1 MDNAFADRLRKK
13 SFLLPKAYGNEFV
26 KRVFQRKDMLFSLA
40 ALLLFIGIALFAPP
54 LISPYDPPNA
64 IDLKNKNLNP
74 SEEHLLGT
82 DYLGRDLLSRI
93 LIGAR
98 TSLFIASGG
107 VVFISLFLGTAA
119 GCAAGY
125 YGGLVDESVSRVI
138 DIFLSFP
145 GVIFALAV
153 MGVLGSGVFNLMLAL
168 SIVHWAKYARM
179 MRGGQVL
186 SIKKQEFILSAITG
200 GAGDFYII
208 RKHIVPNAIATLL
221 VITTIDFGHVI
232 LSIATLSFLGIGLP
246 ADVPEWGGAM
256 LSAGKEF
263 MRTAPPYQ
271 TIFPGLAITLIVVI
285 FSILGDGMRDILDP
299 NHEGGEIY

>member
-13 SFLLPKAYGNEFV
+13 SFLLPEAYGNEFA
-26 KRVFQRKDMLFSLA
+26 KKIFQRKDMLFALA
-40 ALLLFIGIALFAPP
+40 ALLLFAGIALFAP
-54 LISPYDPPNA
+54 LISPYNPNE
-64 IDLKNKNLNP
+64 IDLKNKNLSP

-98 TSLFIASGG
+98 TSLSIASG
-107 VVFISLFLGTAA
+107 VVLISLFLGTAV

-125 YGGLVDESVSRVI
+125 YGGFVDECVSRVI

-145 GVIFALAV
+145 GVIFALTIV
-153 MGVLGSGVFNLMLAL
+153 GVLGSGIFNLMIAL

-179 MRGGQVL
+179 MRGQVL
-186 SIKKQEFILSAITG
+186 SIKKQEFVLSAVTS
-200 GAGDFYII
+200 GAGDFHII
-208 RKHIVPNAIATLL
+208 RKHIVPNAIAPLL
-221 VITTIDFGHVI
+221 VLATIDFGHVI
-232 LSIATLSFLGIGLP
+232 LSIATLSFLGVGLP
-246 ADVPEWGGAM
+246 ADVPEWGSM

-263 MRTAPPYQ
+263 MRTAPHQ
-271 TIFPGLAITLIVVI
+271 TIFPGLAITFVVVI

-299 NHEGGEIY
+299 NHGGGEVY

>member
-1 MDNAFADRLRKK
+1 
-13 SFLLPKAYGNEFV
+13 
-26 KRVFQRKDMLFSLA
+26 MLFALA
-40 ALLLFIGIALFAPP
+40 AFLFFIGLTLFAP
-54 LISPYDPPNA
+54 LISPYDPNA

-82 DYLGRDLLSRI
+82 DYLGRDLLSRL
-93 LIGAR
+93 LIGAQ
-98 TSLFIASGG
+98 TSLSIASG
-107 VVFISLFLGTAA
+107 VVLVSLFLGTAA

-145 GVIFALAV
+145 GVIFALTI

-179 MRGGQVL
+179 MRGQVL
-186 SIKKQEFILSAITG
+186 SIKKQEFVLSAITG

-208 RKHIVPNAIATLL
+208 RKHIVPNAIDTLL
-221 VITTIDFGHVI
+221 VLATIDFGHVI
-232 LSIATLSFLGIGLP
+232 LSISTLSFLGIGLP
-246 ADVPEWGGAM
+246 ADVPEWGAM

-263 MRTAPPYQ
+263 MRTAPCQ